1 MSRSVQVRSSQQLKL
16 DENAELKIGTVLQ
29 SADAIIQACDAV
41 ASQMF
46 GYTAEQ
52 LIGKNFL
59 DLTKQTIH
67 PDGSPFLPDDYPP
80 VVALR
85 TGKPCLNVVL
95 GFYKPRGDLIWL
107 RFDSRPL
114 FQSDATTYAVVTTL
128 SEISSLDFN
137 LDCNLDSNKKQ
148 NTLSS
153 LDQVQAIL
161 TNIPGMIYRY
171 IPCANGSDCF
181 SFINSGCRDLF
192 EVEPEV
198 GLEDASS
205 LWKLIHPDDLESFKA
220 SVASVVENF
229 LPWEW
234 TGRIITPNGKTKWIQ
249 GKSSANYSAEG
260 EVWDGVLIDITERI
274 QAEQLNQTL
283 KTLIAASPLPI
294 VVIEPDSTV
303 RVWNPAAA
311 RVFGW
316 SEEEVLGQPLPIVPT
331 DKIEECR
338 QVQASI
344 VNGETLLGIET
355 YRCKRDGSRVI
366 VSVSAAPLY
375 DETKTAKSIL
385 LIFKDITQQHEAETA
400 LRESEERFRL
410 AVQGADMGTW
420 DVDLRSHKAIWNDKY
435 FSLLGYEPTS
445 RGEATIEMW
454 RSVVHPDDLEK
465 ALQALDVAQR
475 NKTVYSLEYRII
487 RHDNKQITWL
497 GVYGRFLYNEANEP
511 VRVTGVSFDITV
523 RVQLGIERERILKQ
537 EQAARAEAERAN
549 RIKDEFLAVLSHE
562 LRSPLNPIL
571 GWVQLLQKS
580 QLDEAKRN
588 IALST
593 IERNA
598 KLQSQLIEDLLDIS
612 RIMQG
617 KLTLTAAPVNL
628 ENVILAAVETVRLA
642 AEAKQIRLILDLDS
656 TVETVF
662 GDAGRLQQV
671 VWNLLTNAVKFSN
684 QGEVTVQLTQI
695 NHLAQIQVID
705 QGIGI
710 KPQFLPHVFEYFRQ
724 EDSSI
729 TRRFGGLGLGLA
741 IVRQIIEMH
750 GGTVTTDSLGEN
762 QGATFTVQLPVIQ
775 QSAIEPQTTQHQ
787 SVPKNNP
794 LQGIKILVVDDDTD
808 TLEYQAFLLEEN
820 GALVIKA
827 TSGAEVLQ
835 ILDKIIPDIILSDI
849 GMPHMDGYTLIKHIR
864 SRPSNQGGQIP
875 AIALTAYAR
884 QLDQQKALAAGF
896 QHHISKPVNAHTLI
910 NMIAQLRKC

>member
-1 MSRSVQVRSSQQLKL
+1 MSRSVQVSSSQQPKL
-16 DENAELKIGTVLQ
+16 DENADLKIGTVLQ
-29 SADAIIQACDAV
+29 SADGIIQACDAM
-41 ASQMF
+41 AEQMF

-52 LIGKNFL
+52 LIGKSIL

-67 PDGSPFLPDDYPP
+67 PDASPFLPDDYPP
-80 VVALR
+80 IVALR

-95 GFYKPRGDLIWL
+95 GFYKPNGNLIWL

-114 FQSDATTYAVVTTL
+114 FQSNVITYGVVTTL
-128 SEISSLDFN
+128 SESSLDFN
-137 LDCNLDSNKKQ
+137 LDSNLNSTKKH
-148 NTLSS
+148 NSLSF
-153 LDQVQAIL
+153 DRVQAIL

-171 IPCANGSDCF
+171 IPCTDGSGRF
-181 SFINSGCRDLF
+181 TFINSGCHELF
-192 EVEPEV
+192 EVEPEA
-198 GLEDASS
+198 GLEDANSI
-205 LWKLIHPDDLESFKA
+205 WKLIHADDLQSFQA
-220 SVASVVENF
+220 SVSSAIENF

-234 TGRIITPNGKTKWIQ
+234 TGRIVTPNGQTKWIQ
-249 GKSSANYSAEG
+249 GKSSANYTAEG

-274 QAEQLNQTL
+274 QAQQVNQTL
-283 KTLIAASPLPI
+283 NTLIAASPLPI
-294 VVIEPDSTV
+294 VVIEPVGTTV
-303 RVWNPAAA
+303 QLWNPAAT

-316 SEEEVLGQPLPIVPT
+316 SEAEVLGKPLPIVPT
-331 DKIEECR
+331 EKIEECR
-338 QVQASI
+338 QVRASI
-344 VNGETLLGIET
+344 VNGETVFGIET
-355 YRCKRDGSRVI
+355 YRCKRDGSRVV
-366 VSVSAAPLY
+366 VSISAAPLY
-375 DETKTAKSIL
+375 EETNTATSIL
-385 LIFKDITQQHEAETA
+385 LIFKDITQQHEAEVA
-400 LRESEERFRL
+400 LRDSEERFRL
-410 AVQGADMGTW
+410 AVQGAGMGTW

-435 FSLLGYEPTS
+435 FSLLGYEPTPS
-445 RGEATIEMW
+445 RKATIEMW
-454 RSVVHPDDLEK
+454 RSAVHPDDLEK
-465 ALQALDVAQR
+465 ALQALDSAQR
-475 NKTVYSLEYRII
+475 NNTVYCQEYRII
-487 RHDNKQITWL
+487 RHDNQQIIWL
-497 GVYGRFLYNEANEP
+497 AVYGRFLYNEANEP
-511 VRVTGVSFDITV
+511 VRVTGVSFDITE
-523 RVQLGIERERILKQ
+523 RVQLEVERERVLKQ

-571 GWVQLLQKS
+571 GWTQLLQKS
-580 QLDEAKRN
+580 KLNSSQRN

-628 ENVILAAVETVRLA
+628 TNVILGAAETVRLA
-642 AEAKQIRLILDLDS
+642 AEAKQIPLLLNLDS
-656 TVETVF
+656 TVEPVF
-662 GDAGRLQQV
+662 GDASRLQQV

-684 QGEVTVQLTQI
+684 QGEITVQLTQI

-724 EDSSI
+724 EDSST

-750 GGTVTTDSLGEN
+750 GGTVTADSLGEN

-775 QSAIEPQTTQHQ
+775 QSAIEPQITQHQ
-787 SVPKNNP
+787 SAPINTP
-794 LQGIKILVVDDDTD
+794 LQGIQILVVDDDAD
-808 TLEYQAFLLEEN
+808 TVEYQAFLLEEN
-820 GALVIKA
+820 GASVIKA

-875 AIALTAYAR
+875 AIALTAYAGE
-884 QLDQQKALAAGF
+884 LDQQKALAAGF
-896 QHHISKPVNAHTLI
+896 QHHISKPVNAHTLV
-910 NMIAQLRKC
+910 NTIAQLRKS